1 MGLLEM
7 LAHAVLEF
15 SFIFGG
21 FFYTTNIKPTL
32 KIIALYMLISVV
44 PTIVLVFWFPQWII
58 ISYFLVSTVVIFCSV
73 TKTILSAM
81 NFCVV
86 VVGGI
91 VADHFSMLLKNYL
104 IDSVGE
110 TSIVIEL
117 VLFCFIYAVLI
128 HIYKVTIQ
136 KENKSLEFPW
146 FVQYSLL
153 IIMIVTLFVVYLTMF
168 LQTSNDEF
176 QLVKINLLVQLS
188 YFVSMIIL
196 FTLLLNYFKKRNS
209 IRQKEIE
216 FEQFLYYMKEL
227 EQVNQD
233 MHKFR
238 HDYVNILLTMRGF
251 LDDNNMTGLK
261 SYFHDHIIKVEQ
273 QTLHHNL
280 MFIQLKNIKISELK
294 GLIATKLIAAEKSK
308 VLVNVEVPDEITEIN
323 MDIIDLARI
332 IGILLDNAIEG
343 SEDIQL
349 AKINVAILLTID
361 GDVVIVIENR
371 TNLTDINIS
380 RLFDEN
386 VSTKGSQRGLGLSTV
401 RSIISNYP
409 NTVINTSIDNEW
421 FIQEV
426 VVETRRVS

>member
-1 MGLLEM
+1 MRQLEILIHGM
-7 LAHAVLEF
+7 LEL
-15 SFIFGG
+15 SFILGG
-21 FFYTTNIKPTL
+21 FFYTMNMKPTM
-32 KIIALYMLISVV
+32 KVIALYVLITVV
-44 PTIVLVFWFPQWII
+44 PATILLILAPQWLS
-58 ISYFLVSTVVIFCSV
+58 ISYFLISTVVIFCYI
-73 TKTILSAM
+73 TKSLMSAV
-81 NFCVV
+81 NLCVI

-91 VADHFSMLLKNYL
+91 IADHFSILLNSDL
-104 IDSVGE
+104 INNVGE
-110 TSIVIEL
+110 TSVVIEL
-117 VLFCFIYAVLI
+117 ILFCFIFMVLI
-128 HIYKVTIQ
+128 HLYKMFIQ
-136 KENKSLEFPW
+136 KGNKVLNVPW
-146 FVQYSLL
+146 FVQLSLM
-153 IIMIVTLFVVYLTMF
+153 IIMIVTVIVVYLNIF
-168 LQTSNDEF
+168 IPANAKEIE
-176 QLVKINLLVQLS
+176 LVKVNLLVQAS
-188 YFVSMIIL
+188 YFISMMIL
-196 FTLLLNYFKKRNS
+196 GSLLMYYFKKRNS

-251 LDDNNMTGLK
+251 LDDNNMEWLK

-280 MFIQLKNIKISELK
+280 MFMQLKNIKISELK
-294 GLIATKLIAAEKSK
+294 GLIATKVIAAEKSN
-308 VLVNVEVPDEITEIN
+308 VLVNVEVPDEIVDVN

-343 SEDIQL
+343 SENIPY
-349 AKINVAILLTID
+349 AKINLAILLTID

-409 NTVINTSIDNEW
+409 NTVINTSIDSEW

-426 VVETRRVS
+426 VIETRRAS